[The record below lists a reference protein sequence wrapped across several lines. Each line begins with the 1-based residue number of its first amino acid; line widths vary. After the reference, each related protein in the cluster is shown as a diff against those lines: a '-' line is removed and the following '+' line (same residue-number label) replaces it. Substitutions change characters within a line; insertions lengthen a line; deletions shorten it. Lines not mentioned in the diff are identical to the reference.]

1 MHLLKPEWFCTS
13 RALQSDCSRTAE
25 SEGCF
30 FPPLVIPP
38 FCRNSGKFSVCV
50 CVYHILFTLPSL
62 ICQGKLNCSLYLL
75 KKVVEKKEI

>member
-1 MHLLKPEWFCTS
+1 MHLLKPEWFCTC

-30 FPPLVIPP
+30 FPLSSFRLFVETLE
-38 FCRNSGKFSVCV
+38 NSACV

-62 ICQGKLNCSLYLL
+62 ICQGKVNCSLYLL